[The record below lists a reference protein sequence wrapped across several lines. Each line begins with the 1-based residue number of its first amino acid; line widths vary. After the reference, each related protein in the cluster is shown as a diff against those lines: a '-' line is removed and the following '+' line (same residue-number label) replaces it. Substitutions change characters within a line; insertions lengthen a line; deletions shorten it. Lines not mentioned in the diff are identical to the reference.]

1 MIARMDAF
9 LYPLMRREKY
19 VVNDNNVDKSGLNFY
34 SLNNIQVSCSCIK
47 ILYLNIQ
54 QYNNK
59 SGNYVQYLYGNTNF
73 YKLLWKRKI
82 YIMYDLYIYTEYID
96 LYIYIHTY
104 LMIKI
109 TCFYSAPN
117 QFQIKRILYIKNIQV
132 RP

>member
-73 YKLLWKRKI
+73 YKLL
-82 YIMYDLYIYTEYID
+82 
-96 LYIYIHTY
+96 
-104 LMIKI
+104 
-109 TCFYSAPN
+109 
-117 QFQIKRILYIKNIQV
+117 
-132 RP
+132 

>member
-1 MIARMDAF
+1 
-9 LYPLMRREKY
+9 
-19 VVNDNNVDKSGLNFY
+19 
-34 SLNNIQVSCSCIK
+34 
-47 ILYLNIQ
+47 
-54 QYNNK
+54 
-59 SGNYVQYLYGNTNF
+59 
-73 YKLLWKRKI
+73 
-82 YIMYDLYIYTEYID
+82 MYDLYIYTEYID